1 MTRTTPL
8 GAPPAPAPAS
18 GRVALWDNARLLLI
32 LLVVFGHLIEGIRSE
47 PGVKPI
53 YDVVYA
59 FHMPGFLL
67 IAGWFARGDALDAKG
82 LTATAKLFATW
93 LLVEAGW
100 ALGWR
105 LAGHEAFPD
114 SFLVVP
120 NWTLWF
126 LVTLACMRLALPLL
140 ALTRFPLLAS
150 IVVALAIGVL
160 PEVGTPFSASRTF
173 ALLPIFVLGWRL
185 RSLGVGEAA
194 WFRAPTL
201 AVRGS
206 AAVAALAAVVAV
218 LVLRKWPDFTEQL
231 LFWRRGYAA
240 MEFDTVTGV
249 LLRLTVGVLAVV
261 LVLALLVLVPRRSFP
276 LSSIGASTMTV
287 YLLHA
292 PIIQVLRSTHLDDRI
307 GELPGAIV
315 LMLLIAV
322 VLVLVLASP
331 PVVRILRPITEP
343 TFLLRPIGT
352 ARRAS

>member
-1 MTRTTPL
+1 MTRTV
-8 GAPPAPAPAS
+8 PAESPAARVGND

-47 PGVKPI
+47 PGVKPL

-67 IAGWFARGDALDAKG
+67 IAGWFARGDVLDAKG

-100 ALGWR
+100 AIGWR
-105 LAGHEAFPD
+105 LAGHEAFPE

-120 NWTLWF
+120 RWTLWF
-126 LVTLACMRLALPLL
+126 LVALACMRLALPLL

-150 IVVALAIGVL
+150 VLVSLAVGVL
-160 PEVGTPFSASRTF
+160 PDVGTPFSASRTF
-173 ALLPIFVLGWRL
+173 ALLPVFVLGWRL
-185 RSLGVGEAA
+185 RSTGLGDAA
-194 WFRAPTL
+194 WFRTPPL
-201 AVRGS
+201 AVRAG
-206 AAVAALAAVVAV
+206 AAAAALAAVGAV
-218 LVLRKWPDFTEQL
+218 LLLRRTPSFTEQL

-240 MEFDTVTGV
+240 MDFDTGTGV

-261 LVLALLVLVPRRSFP
+261 LVLALLLLVPRRSLP
-276 LSSIGASTMTV
+276 LSSLGASTMTI

-292 PIIQVLRSTHLDDRI
+292 PIVQVLRSTHVDDRI
-307 GELPGAIV
+307 GELPGALL

-322 VLVLVLASP
+322 ALVLVLASP
-331 PVVRILRPITEP
+331 PVVRLLRPVTEP
-343 TFLLRPIGT
+343 TFLLRP
-352 ARRAS
+352 RRAT